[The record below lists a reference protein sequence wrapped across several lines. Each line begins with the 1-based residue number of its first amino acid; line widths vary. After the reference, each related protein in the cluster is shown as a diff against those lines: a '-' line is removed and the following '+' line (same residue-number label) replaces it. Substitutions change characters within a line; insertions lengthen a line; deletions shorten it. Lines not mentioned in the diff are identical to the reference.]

1 MDWATGP
8 FSARAWAAT
17 AHIRDRIDRLPL
29 LVELADGTLEPAR
42 FVEYLA
48 QDDVYLR
55 GYARALAML
64 ATRAPHSAA
73 AQFWAT
79 SASGA
84 VAAEVAMHATLLSD
98 ERLRYLPRSTTAS
111 PTTRAYV
118 NSLLAA
124 TAFEPYAVGVAAVLP
139 CFWVYAD
146 VGHRLAS
153 SAALVADHPFG
164 AWVKAY
170 NDPAFQEDTRTA
182 VSLLDEAA
190 QSADDATREAM
201 LTAFVDATYYE
212 ELFWARAYAGEQWSP
227 HARGSR

>member
-1 MDWATGP
+1 MDWPTGTL
-8 FSARAWAAT
+8 SERAWAAT
-17 AHIRDRIDRLPL
+17 AQIRERIDRLPL
-29 LVELADGTLEPAR
+29 LLELADGTLEPAR

-55 GYARALAML
+55 GYTRALAML
-64 ATRAPHSAA
+64 AARAPHSAA

-84 VAAEVAMHATLLSD
+84 VAAEVAMHASLLSD
-98 ERLRYLPRSTTAS
+98 ERLRDLPRSTTAS
-111 PTTRAYV
+111 GTTRAYV

-153 SAALVADHPFG
+153 SAAHVADHPYG
-164 AWVKAY
+164 AWVAAY
-170 NDPAFQEDTRTA
+170 NDPAFQADTRRA
-182 VSLLDEAA
+182 ISLLDEAA
-190 QSADDATREAM
+190 DSADDATREAM

-212 ELFWARAYAGEQWSP
+212 ELFWGRSYAGERWSP
-227 HARGSR
+227 VPR